1 MKYKTG
7 STSYMVKNIPVSLW
21 KDVKIKFIKS
31 SEGDKTLSDL
41 IIRLLTDWEGGYK

>member
-1 MKYKTG
+1 
-7 STSYMVKNIPVSLW
+7 MVKNIPVSLW